1 VTGSSPA
8 TFAPEPELLAAIDM
22 GSNSFH
28 MVVARLVH
36 GEIRTL
42 EKMGEKVQLGAG
54 LDSNNRLTEEAMER
68 GLACLGRFAQRLS
81 GMPPEAV
88 GSSWQGP
95 KRP

>member
-1 VTGSSPA
+1 
-8 TFAPEPELLAAIDM
+8 M

-54 LDSNNRLTEEAMER
+54 LDERNNLTEEAQQR
-68 GLACLGRFAQRLS
+68 GLECLERFA
-81 GMPPEAV
+81 
-88 GSSWQGP
+88 
-95 KRP
+95 

>member
-1 VTGSSPA
+1 MTANSSA
-8 TFAPEPELLAAIDM
+8 TPPELLAAIDM

-54 LDSNNRLTEEAMER
+54 LDSHNRLTEDAQER
-68 GLACLGRFAQRLS
+68 ALACLSRFAQRLS
-81 GMPPEAV
+81 LIHISEPT
-88 GSSWQGP
+88 
-95 KRP
+95 RPY

>member
-1 VTGSSPA
+1 M
-8 TFAPEPELLAAIDM
+8 LAAIDM

-54 LDSNNRLTEEAMER
+54 LDRYNRLTEAAQQR
-68 GLACLGRFAQRLS
+68 GLECLSRFAQRLQ
-81 GMPPEAV
+81 GMPAEGVQIV
-88 GSSWQGP
+88 GTNAL
-95 KRP
+95 RVARNV